1 MQKDSL
7 TIDDIKQA
15 QERISPYINRTKL
28 IRAESMQSILKAGD
42 ASKNRGFQIERRP

>member
-28 IRAESMQSILKAGD
+28 IRAESMDNILNCKVCFKKQGL
-42 ASKNRGFQIERRP
+42 SN